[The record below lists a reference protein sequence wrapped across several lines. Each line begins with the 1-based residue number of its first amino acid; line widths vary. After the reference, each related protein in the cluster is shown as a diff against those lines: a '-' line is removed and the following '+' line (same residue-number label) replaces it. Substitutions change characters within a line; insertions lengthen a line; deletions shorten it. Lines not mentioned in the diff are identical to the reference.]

1 MKHYLKRNI
10 GNVVNIILTQ
20 GKVTFGLRDVFVL
33 RPLNVTVE
41 RSAVDG
47 LGLGQGLVP
56 GDRGTVLLQV
66 EISQP
71 LLTFSISP
79 GNLRYYYLQVSNNVS
94 SNYRA
99 CQKEVV
105 RDTEHHNIY
114 MNGLL

>member
-1 MKHYLKRNI
+1 MRHFLKRNI

-56 GDRGTVLLQV
+56 GTSLIYNLSFPPV
-66 EISQP
+66 SQTPYLVHFCRQSP
-71 LLTFSISP
+71 L
-79 GNLRYYYLQVSNNVS
+79 
-94 SNYRA
+94 
-99 CQKEVV
+99 
-105 RDTEHHNIY
+105 
-114 MNGLL
+114 